1 MPYAGIGDTT
11 RRNLPD
17 WEAMAA
23 QYGTPSHERM
33 WCAYEQDKGF
43 GRNQNQAWV
52 GGIPQ
57 NVFLQPGPSPL
68 ARGSNAS
75 MLSRL
80 SQARQQ
86 VSIDDA
92 RREVDREVEASRQQA
107 MRDREFAARE
117 RARRAALREDQPS
130 TSSSTYN
137 RPNFNV
143 RNPFSDESLGWGNYR
158 SRGGFGDRGFGG
170 Y

>member
-1 MPYAGIGDTT
+1 MPYLGISDTT

-17 WEAMAA
+17 WEAMAT
-23 QYGTPSHERM
+23 QYGTPSHDRM
-33 WCAYEQDKGF
+33 WCAWEQDMGT
-43 GRNQNQAWV
+43 GRNTTRAWM
-52 GGIPQ
+52 GGIPP
-57 NVFLQPGPSPL
+57 NGPGPEVSQR

-75 MLSRL
+75 MLDRL
-80 SQARQQ
+80 TQARQDI
-86 VSIDDA
+86 SIDEA
-92 RREVDREVEASRQQA
+92 RREVDRSIEASRQQA
-107 MRDREFAARE
+107 MRDREFDARG

-170 Y
+170 

>member
-1 MPYAGIGDTT
+1 MPYLGISDTT

-17 WEAMAA
+17 WKAMAA
-23 QYGTPSHERM
+23 QYGTPSHDRM
-33 WCAYEQDKGF
+33 WCQYEMDQASRLGLPVHSLGSTSRGAY
-43 GRNQNQAWV
+43 R
-52 GGIPQ
+52 
-57 NVFLQPGPSPL
+57 GPVPPNGVSQR

-75 MLSRL
+75 MLDRL
-80 SQARQQ
+80 AQAREE
-86 VSIDDA
+86 VSIDEA
-92 RREVDREVEASRQQA
+92 RREVGRSIEASRQQA
-107 MRDREFAARE
+107 MRDREFATQE

-158 SRGGFGDRGFGG
+158 SRGGFGG

>member
-17 WEAMAA
+17 YEAMAA

-33 WCAYEQDKGF
+33 WCAWEQDRVT
-43 GRNQNQAWV
+43 GRQQPPWN
-52 GGIPQ
+52 G
-57 NVFLQPGPSPL
+57 PGPEVSQR

-75 MLSRL
+75 MLSRIER
-80 SQARQQ
+80 ARQDIR
-86 VSIDDA
+86 IDEA
-92 RREVDREVEASRQQA
+92 RREVDREVEASRRQA
-107 MRDREFAARE
+107 MRDREFDAQE
-117 RARRAALREDQPS
+117 RARRLAMRGDQPS
-130 TSSSTYN
+130 TSTSSYN

-143 RNPFSDESLGWGNYR
+143 SNPFSDESLAWGNYR
-158 SRGGFGDRGFGG
+158 SRGGFGGFGG